1 MDSIQIGQRQFF
13 EQNLLL
19 IRRYSSIRLGTKFVV
34 LICSNNVAGIY
45 AITQC
50 LDWQSPTSAGSDKPI
65 RYTQ

>member
-19 IRRYSSIRLGTKFVV
+19 IRRYSSIRLETKFVV
-34 LICSNNVAGIY
+34 LICYNVAGIY